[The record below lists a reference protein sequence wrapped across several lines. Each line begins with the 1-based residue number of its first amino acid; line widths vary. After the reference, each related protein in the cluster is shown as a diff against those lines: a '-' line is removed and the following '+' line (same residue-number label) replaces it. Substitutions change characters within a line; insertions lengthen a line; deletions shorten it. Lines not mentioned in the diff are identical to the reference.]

1 MRKNNEN
8 IPTYRDLI
16 VPTFKALQDLG
27 GSGTNTE
34 IYEKVISNMN
44 YADDVLEESH
54 LGSTTQTEVQYQL
67 AWARTYL
74 KNANYISN
82 SGRSVWSI
90 NTLYAK
96 TNPDELD
103 PTRIISSIHSK
114 NNEEYSDNNNIPED
128 INIENDEEEYPD
140 ENKPWRIKLSTILQ
154 EMDPYAFERLCQRVL
169 RESGFEDVK
178 VTRKSN
184 DGGIDG
190 TGKLII
196 QGLISFNIAFQCK
209 RYKEKVSSV
218 EIRNFR
224 GSMDSNIEKGIF
236 ITTGIYTEDAKK
248 EANASGK
255 KQIDLVDG
263 EKFIDI
269 LVSNKLGVEEIK
281 YYKVHKDFF
290 DNI

>member
-1 MRKNNEN
+1 MKSSKKSPISRQ
-8 IPTYRDLI
+8 LI
-16 VPTFKALQDLG
+16 VPIYKVILSLG
-27 GSGTNTE
+27 GSATNDE
-34 IYEKVISNMN
+34 IYAKVIELMHLT
-44 YADDVLEESH
+44 DEQVEEQH
-54 LGSTTQTEVQYQL
+54 LGSITQTELQYQL

-90 NTLYAK
+90 NTSYAK

-103 PTRIISSIHSK
+103 PTGIISSIRSK
-114 NNEEYSDNNNIPED
+114 NNEEYNDDNNIPED
-128 INIENDEEEYPD
+128 INIKNDEEEYPD
-140 ENKPWRIKLSTILQ
+140 ENKPWRTKLSTILQ

-255 KQIDLVDG
+255 KKIDLVDG

-269 LVSNKLGVEEIK
+269 LISNKLGVEEIK
-281 YYKVHKDFF
+281 YYKVHKAFF